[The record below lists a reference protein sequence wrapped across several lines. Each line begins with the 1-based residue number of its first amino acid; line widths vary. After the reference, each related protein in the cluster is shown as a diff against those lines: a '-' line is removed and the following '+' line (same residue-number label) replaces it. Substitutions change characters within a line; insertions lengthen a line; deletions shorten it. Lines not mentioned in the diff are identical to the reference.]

1 MLFVFILF
9 VFVVVLY
16 QTSRQIP
23 LANVY
28 GPSTMH
34 AGKKREKEEEDEGEE
49 EITTYRLENKPSKMC
64 HQISVP
70 QFTQLLLCNSVEMLF
85 RSLRSL

>member
-1 MLFVFILF
+1 MF

-28 GPSTMH
+28 EPITMH
-34 AGKKREKEEEDEGEE
+34 AGKKREEGEEDEGEE
-49 EITTYRLENKPSKMC
+49 EITTYRLENKPLKMC

-85 RSLRSL
+85 RFLLSL